1 MSRSFLSGKCLIGE
15 SVDRPTMGLLPGSQ
29 EGPFRFFES
38 SQAVSSAAESC
49 PVSDAGL
56 IELSGG
62 LNALFDGGNR
72 DGFLLTRLNERIE
85 DGYPLR
91 YAMRMELSGFNI
103 SRQFMRREG
112 IGYRRDEFITIKRFP
127 QHIKSSHAHGIDDD
141 GAFGV
146 PTHHDDGHCRFK
158 AGQCRAGRFEGCDAN
173 MRQAELQHV
182 CQACQQT
189 GIVVYQHHGR
199 MRHSEYCVTVG
210 PRTCGTVKPYLKI
223 RQASALH

>member
-1 MSRSFLSGKCLIGE
+1 MVYGGRMSRSFLSRKCLIGE

-91 YAMRMELSGFNI
+91 YAMRMELLG
-103 SRQFMRREG
+103 
-112 IGYRRDEFITIKRFP
+112 
-127 QHIKSSHAHGIDDD
+127 
-141 GAFGV
+141 
-146 PTHHDDGHCRFK
+146 
-158 AGQCRAGRFEGCDAN
+158 
-173 MRQAELQHV
+173 L
-182 CQACQQT
+182 
-189 GIVVYQHHGR
+189 
-199 MRHSEYCVTVG
+199 
-210 PRTCGTVKPYLKI
+210 
-223 RQASALH
+223 